1 MPIHSPCLDVERA
14 PFGAR
19 KEPDA
24 KAAMA
29 TLALG
34 ELRALAG
41 LLEAVLLAFDG
52 PGVTGEHPCGLQ
64 LATGLLRLFGESPR
78 YAVAQGLCLPRG
90 TAAFDLGDDL
100 VAAGRTEELE
110 RRAHRRAV
118 GRTRE
123 VLVHVAAVHGDLTVA
138 REYPYPCYGGLAP
151 SCPSIES
158 LCHLLHL

>member
-1 MPIHSPCLDVERA
+1 MPVHSPCLDVERA

-29 TLALG
+29 ALALG

-41 LLEAVLLAFDG
+41 LLEAVLLALDG
-52 PGVTGEHPCGLQ
+52 PRVTGEHSGGLQ
-64 LATGLLRLFGESPR
+64 LAAGLLRFLGEGPR
-78 YAVAQGLCLPRG
+78 YAVAQGIRLSRR

-100 VAAGRTEELE
+100 VAVRRTQELE

-118 GRTRE
+118 
-123 VLVHVAAVHGDLTVA
+123 
-138 REYPYPCYGGLAP
+138 
-151 SCPSIES
+151 
-158 LCHLLHL
+158 